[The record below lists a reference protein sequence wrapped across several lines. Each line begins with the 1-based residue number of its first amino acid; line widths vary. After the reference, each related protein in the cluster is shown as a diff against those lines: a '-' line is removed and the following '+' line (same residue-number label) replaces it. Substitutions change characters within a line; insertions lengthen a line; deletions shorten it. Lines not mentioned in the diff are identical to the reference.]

1 MCTTVIS
8 VLSIT
13 STNSVITVEVF
24 CLGLYCGQLSLS
36 VVLKDIF
43 SLHQNAFISGTLACI
58 SL

>member
-8 VLSIT
+8 ELSIT
-13 STNSVITVEVF
+13 STNSLITVVVL

-43 SLHQNAFISGTLACI
+43 NLHQNALE
-58 SL
+58 